1 MSDGTTKKPDV
12 SNLKIFGC
20 KAFVHIPCAKP
31 KSKLDNKSITCIFVG
46 YPNTENGFQLFNP
59 EIRQMF
65 RTHDVSKHKRDAN
78 GNIQRYKARLVAKGF
93 SQKYGINYDEVFAP
107 VTKYNSI
114 RTELA
119 IANDLDLEIHQI
131 DLKNAFLNGDLDEE
145 IYLQLPDGFVNKD
158 HPESVCRLQKSLYRL
173 KEAAQC

>member
-65 RTHDVSKHKRDAN
+65 RTHDMIFAEMLKLTL
-78 GNIQRYKARLVAKGF
+78 LVVVKKVASF
-93 SQKYGINYDEVFAP
+93 S
-107 VTKYNSI
+107 
-114 RTELA
+114 LA
-119 IANDLDLEIHQI
+119 I
-131 DLKNAFLNGDLDEE
+131 
-145 IYLQLPDGFVNKD
+145 YS
-158 HPESVCRLQKSLYRL
+158 SV
-173 KEAAQC
+173 